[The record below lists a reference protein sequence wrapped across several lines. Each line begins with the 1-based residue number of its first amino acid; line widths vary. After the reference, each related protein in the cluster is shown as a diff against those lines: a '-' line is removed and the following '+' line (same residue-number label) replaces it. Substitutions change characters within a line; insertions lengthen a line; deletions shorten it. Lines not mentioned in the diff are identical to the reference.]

1 MKREDSGQVTVLIV
15 GFALILLIA
24 VGVVVDSSAAYL
36 QRQSLDTLADGA
48 ALAGATLEGDESYDQ
63 GLGEDRVTVDAET
76 AHAAVGRYLRQVG
89 AYDDFDALIWDV
101 TVKGAT
107 VVVHLS
113 AAMALPIMVE
123 GLTDTRVASTG
134 TASLL
139 LGR

>member
-1 MKREDSGQVTVLIV
+1 MKRDESGQVTVLIV

-63 GLGEDRVTVDAET
+63 GLGGDRVTVDPET

-89 AYDDFDALIWDV
+89 AHEDFDTLVWNV
-101 TVKGAT
+101 TVHGAT

-113 AAMALPIMVE
+113 AAMALPVMVE
-123 GLTDTRVASTG
+123 GITDTRVASTG

-139 LGR
+139 LSE